1 MRGVG
6 GTIAI
11 ALSSVLAVG
20 LLPATATASTTARP
34 NTPETQARS
43 AVEKALLSEEEARAE
58 AERTGRSVEITSL
71 RGESHDVFVTPE
83 GDLERRE
90 YLRPVR
96 ARVDGEWKPIDTA
109 LARTGRGTV
118 APKVTTVG
126 LEFSG
131 GGTDVP
137 LVRMNKAG
145 RELALSWPGELPVPE
160 LDGATATYRNVLPDV
175 DLRMGAQEDGFTQL
189 LVVNSAEAAA
199 SPVLAELRLK
209 LAADGMEVKETA
221 GGGLAAV
228 DEGAGNA
235 VFEAPKPL
243 MWDSGDGSAGGGADK
258 DDPTDDAKDADKGD
272 APQLLRTA
280 ALGRGRA
287 RSGRLHR
294 Q

>member
-20 LLPATATASTTARP
+20 LLPATATASTAARP
-34 NTPETQARS
+34 NTPGTQARS
-43 AVEKALLSEEEARAE
+43 AVEKAPLSEEEARAE

-96 ARVDGEWKPIDTA
+96 ARVDGEWKPIDA
-109 LARTGRGTV
+109 DLAPTGRGTV
-118 APKVTTVG
+118 APKVATVG

-131 GGTDVP
+131 GGSDTP
-137 LVRMNKAG
+137 LVRMTKAG
-145 RELALSWPGELPVPE
+145 RELALSWPGTLPAPE
-160 LDGATATYRNVLPDV
+160 LDGATATYRDVLPDV

-189 LVVNSAEAAA
+189 LVVNSAAAAA
-199 SPVLAELRLK
+199 SPTLAELRLR
-209 LAADGMEVKETA
+209 LAADGMEVEQTE

-228 DEGAGNA
+228 DKGAGTA
-235 VFEAPKPL
+235 VFEAPMPQ
-243 MWDSGDGSAGGGADK
+243 MWDSGDGTAGEA
-258 DDPTDDAKDADKGD
+258 TT
-272 APQLLRTA
+272 RTA
-280 ALGRGRA
+280 AFSTKA
-287 RSGRLHR
+287 DAAPATDAAAPAKAADATDA
-294 Q
+294 